1 MNTALLQVVP
11 VTQQDYSQWHTYW
24 LGYQNF
30 YKVILTEEI
39 TQTTWQR
46 FFDDSEPVFCAVAK
60 KGEQVLGFVHY
71 VFHRS
76 TWAQHYYC
84 YLEDLY
90 VSPDCRGQHIGKS
103 LIEYVEQQA
112 KAQHATRL
120 YWHTQESNLTAQKLY
135 NWVAEKS
142 EMIQYRMPTH

>member
-11 VTQQDYSQWHTYW
+11 VNQEDYSQWYTYW

-76 TWAQHYYC
+76 TWAPHYYC

-103 LIEYVEQQA
+103 LIEYVQQQA
-112 KAQHATRL
+112 KTQHATRL
-120 YWHTQESNLTAQKLY
+120 YWHTQENNLTAQKLY

-142 EMIQYRMPTH
+142 EMIQYRMPIH